1 MKKGEI
7 WLASLD
13 PSQDKEQKGF
23 RPVII
28 ISGDAMNDNLGLVI
42 ICPLTSRLKNFIGN
56 IILEPSN
63 ENGLSV
69 TSEVLVF
76 HIRSISQKRLVT
88 KLGIVTGTQISS
100 IVDNLN
106 KILRF

>member
-13 PSQDKEQKGF
+13 PSQDKEQKGN
-23 RPVII
+23 RPVLI
-28 ISGDAMNDNLGLVI
+28 ISGDAMNDYLGLVI
-42 ICPLTSRLKNFIGN
+42 ICPLTSKLKNFIGN
-56 IILEPSN
+56 VILEPSI
-63 ENGLSV
+63 ENGLFV

-76 HIRSISQKRLVT
+76 HIRSISQKRLIS
-88 KLGIVTGTQISS
+88 KLGKVTETQIIS
-100 IVDNLN
+100 IVENLN